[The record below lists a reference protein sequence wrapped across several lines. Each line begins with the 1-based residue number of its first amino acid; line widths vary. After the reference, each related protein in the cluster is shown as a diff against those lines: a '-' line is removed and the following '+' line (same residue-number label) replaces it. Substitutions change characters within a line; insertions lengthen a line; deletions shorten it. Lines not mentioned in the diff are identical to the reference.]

1 MTIRRK
7 KETPVED
14 LESLENLETVED
26 SFEVSSEVVEVSGST
41 DEGTAP
47 EATLPPEAETPEPSL
62 TQPTENLR
70 RRPEPLA
77 KARPRRNSPKFS
89 PKLK

>member
-14 LESLENLETVED
+14 LENLETVED
-26 SFEVSSEVVEVSGST
+26 SFEVSSEDVEVSGSI
-41 DEGTAP
+41 DEETAP
-47 EATLPPEAETPEPSL
+47 EATLPPETEIPEPSL
-62 TQPTENLR
+62 TQSTENLR